1 MQAKQRSGR
10 EYCMLMA
17 PRTIARSREYCMH
30 LPGPRIDNCAAWAR
44 LSALQQADAVGQL
57 RLRLRE
63 RGTVPGGPV
72 ALPSVLNVEVHWY
85 VLLAQ
90 QRARSRGLFSE

>member
-1 MQAKQRSGR
+1 MHAKQRSGR

-17 PRTIARSREYCMH
+17 PRTIAQSRNEVY

-90 QRARSRGLFSE
+90 QRARSQ